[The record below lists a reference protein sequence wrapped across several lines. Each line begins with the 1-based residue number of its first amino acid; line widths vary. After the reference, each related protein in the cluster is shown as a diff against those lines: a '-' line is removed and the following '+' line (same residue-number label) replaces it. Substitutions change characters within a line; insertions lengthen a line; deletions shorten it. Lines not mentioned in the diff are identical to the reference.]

1 MRVTVRWVFLVRF
14 CDVRVGRSVTKR
26 FGLKLKRLI
35 KSKTH
40 RFKPGVPVGDVA
52 FETFW
57 RRSCVK
63 NKKQHRSFLFTKGCG
78 AVAPH
83 AKVVSMSS
91 IPNASELDQG
101 LKPRHI
107 TMLSIAG
114 VIGAGLFVGSGHAIA
129 EAGPAVLLA
138 YAAAGT
144 LVVLVMRMLAEMA
157 VASPDTGSF
166 STYADRAIGHWAGFT
181 IGWLYWWFWV
191 LVIPL
196 EANAAATI
204 LHAWFPD
211 IGIWVFTLV
220 ITLLLTVT
228 NLFSVK
234 NYGEFE
240 FWFALIKV
248 LAIIGFVV
256 LGAAAIFGLLP
267 NSQVSGVS
275 HLYDTQGFLPNGM
288 GAVLAAMLTTM
299 FSFMGTEIVTIAA
312 SESKDPE
319 KQITKA
325 TNSVIWR
332 ICLFYLVSIFI
343 VVALVPWNDPR
354 LAEVGSYQTVLDM
367 MGIPNAKM
375 IVDIVVLIAVTSCLN
390 SALYT
395 ASRMLYSLGKRGD
408 APAVATRTSKS
419 GTPYWA
425 VILSTTAAFLTVFA
439 NYVAPAAVFEFL
451 LASSGAIALLVYL
464 VIAVSQLRMRQKSI
478 AAGEQLSFR
487 MWLFPYL
494 TWLVI
499 VFIVGVLGIMLAQEA
514 HRVEILA
521 TGLLSILV
529 IATGVLVARR
539 RKAERAGKVV
549 LN

>member
-1 MRVTVRWVFLVRF
+1 
-14 CDVRVGRSVTKR
+14 
-26 FGLKLKRLI
+26 
-35 KSKTH
+35 
-40 RFKPGVPVGDVA
+40 
-52 FETFW
+52 
-57 RRSCVK
+57 
-63 NKKQHRSFLFTKGCG
+63 
-78 AVAPH
+78 
-83 AKVVSMSS
+83 MSS
-91 IPNASELDQG
+91 TQSSNDLEQG
-101 LKPRHI
+101 LKPRHV

-129 EAGPAVLLA
+129 AAGPAVLLA

-211 IGIWVFTLV
+211 VAIWAFTLV
-220 ITLLLTVT
+220 ITLLLTAT

-248 LAIIGFVV
+248 VAIVGFVI
-256 LGAAAIFGLLP
+256 LGLAAIFGFLP
-267 NSQVSGVS
+267 TSQVSGVS
-275 HLYDTQGFLPNGM
+275 HLFDTQGFMPNGM
-288 GAVLAAMLTTM
+288 GAVLAAILTTM

-312 SESKDPE
+312 AESKNPGQ
-319 KQITKA
+319 QITKA

-332 ICLFYLVSIFI
+332 IGLFYLLSIFI
-343 VVALVPWNDPR
+343 VVSLVPWNDPT
-354 LAEVGSYQTVLDM
+354 LAAVGSYQTVLER
-367 MGIPNAKM
+367 MGIPNAKL
-375 IVDIVVLIAVTSCLN
+375 IVDLVVLVAVTSCLN

-395 ASRMLYSLGKRGD
+395 ASRMLFSLGRRGD
-408 APAVATRTSKS
+408 APAVSKRTNKS

-425 VILSTTAAFLTVFA
+425 VMLSTGAAFLAVFA

-464 VIAVSQLRMRQKSI
+464 VIAVSQLRMRQKRT
-478 AAGEQLSFR
+478 AAGEKIVFK
-487 MWLFPYL
+487 MWLFPGL
-494 TWLVI
+494 TYAVM
-499 VFIVGVLGIMLAQEA
+499 VFIVGTLTIMLFQEA
-514 HRVEILA
+514 HRVEI
-521 TGLLSILV
+521 
-529 IATGVLVARR
+529 IATGILSLLVVAAGLMVSSR
-539 RKAERAGKVV
+539 RKAQRVGTAV

>member
-1 MRVTVRWVFLVRF
+1 
-14 CDVRVGRSVTKR
+14 
-26 FGLKLKRLI
+26 
-35 KSKTH
+35 
-40 RFKPGVPVGDVA
+40 
-52 FETFW
+52 
-57 RRSCVK
+57 
-63 NKKQHRSFLFTKGCG
+63 
-78 AVAPH
+78 
-83 AKVVSMSS
+83 MSS
-91 IPNASELDQG
+91 TQSSNDLEQG
-101 LKPRHI
+101 LKPRHV

-129 EAGPAVLLA
+129 AAGPAVLLA
-138 YAAAGT
+138 YAAAGA

-166 STYADRAIGHWAGFT
+166 STYADRAIGPWAGFT

-204 LHAWFPD
+204 LHAWFPSVA
-211 IGIWVFTLV
+211 IWAFTLI

-248 LAIIGFVV
+248 VAIIGFVI
-256 LGAAAIFGLLP
+256 LGLAAIFGFLP
-267 NSQVSGVS
+267 TSQVSGVS
-275 HLYDTQGFLPNGM
+275 HLFDTQGFMPNGM
-288 GAVLAAMLTTM
+288 GAVLAAILTTM

-312 SESKDPE
+312 AESTNPSQ
-319 KQITKA
+319 QITKA

-332 ICLFYLVSIFI
+332 IGLFYLLSIFI
-343 VVALVPWNDPR
+343 VVSLVPWNDPT
-354 LAEVGSYQTVLDM
+354 LAAVGSYQTVLER
-367 MGIPNAKM
+367 MGIPNAKL
-375 IVDIVVLIAVTSCLN
+375 IVDLVVLVAVTSCLN

-395 ASRMLYSLGKRGD
+395 ASRMLFSLARRGD
-408 APAVATRTSKS
+408 APAVAKRTNDS

-425 VILSTTAAFLTVFA
+425 VMLSTGAAFLAVFA

-478 AAGEQLSFR
+478 AAGETLTFK
-487 MWLFPYL
+487 MWLFPGL
-494 TWLVI
+494 TYAVM
-499 VFIVGVLGIMLAQEA
+499 VFIVGTLTIMLFQEA
-514 HRVEILA
+514 HRVEI
-521 TGLLSILV
+521 
-529 IATGVLVARR
+529 IATGVLSLLVVAAGLFVSSRNR
-539 RKAERAGKVV
+539 RKAQRVGAVAH
-549 LN
+549 

>member
-1 MRVTVRWVFLVRF
+1 MSNTQ
-14 CDVRVGRSVTKR
+14 SSS
-26 FGLKLKRLI
+26 GL
-35 KSKTH
+35 
-40 RFKPGVPVGDVA
+40 
-52 FETFW
+52 E
-57 RRSCVK
+57 
-63 NKKQHRSFLFTKGCG
+63 
-78 AVAPH
+78 
-83 AKVVSMSS
+83 
-91 IPNASELDQG
+91 QG
-101 LKPRHI
+101 LKPRHV

-129 EAGPAVLLA
+129 QAGPAVLLA

-196 EANAAATI
+196 EAVAAGTI

-211 IGIWVFTLV
+211 TAIWVFTLV
-220 ITLLLTVT
+220 ITLLLTAT

-248 LAIIGFVV
+248 LAIIGFIV
-256 LGAAAIFGLLP
+256 LGLMAIFGLLST
-267 NSQVSGVS
+267 SQVSGVA
-275 HLYDTQGFLPNGM
+275 HLSDTIGFMPNGM

-312 SESKDPE
+312 AESKDPS

-332 ICLFYLVSIFI
+332 IGLFYLVSIFI
-343 VVALVPWNDPR
+343 VVALVPWNDPS
-354 LAEVGSYQTVLDM
+354 LAQLGSYQTVLDR
-367 MGIPNAKM
+367 MGIPNAKL

-395 ASRMLYSLGKRGD
+395 SSRMLYSLSKRGD
-408 APAVATRTSKS
+408 APAAAKRTNAA

-425 VILSTTAAFLTVFA
+425 VMMSTGAAFVAVFA

-464 VIAVSQLRMRQKSI
+464 VIAVSQLRMRQKRT
-478 AAGEQLSFR
+478 ALGENISFK
-487 MWLFPYL
+487 MWLFPGL
-494 TWLVI
+494 TYAVI
-499 VFIVGVLGIMLAQEA
+499 VFIVAILTVMLFQEA
-514 HRVEILA
+514 HRVEIMA
-521 TGLLSILV
+521 TGMLSILV
-529 IATGVLVARR
+529 VVAGLLVARR
-539 RKAERAGKVV
+539 RRIEKLGAPV

>member
-1 MRVTVRWVFLVRF
+1 MSNTQ
-14 CDVRVGRSVTKR
+14 SSS
-26 FGLKLKRLI
+26 GL
-35 KSKTH
+35 
-40 RFKPGVPVGDVA
+40 
-52 FETFW
+52 E
-57 RRSCVK
+57 
-63 NKKQHRSFLFTKGCG
+63 
-78 AVAPH
+78 
-83 AKVVSMSS
+83 
-91 IPNASELDQG
+91 QG
-101 LKPRHI
+101 LKPRHV

-129 EAGPAVLLA
+129 QAGPAVLLA

-196 EANAAATI
+196 EAVAAGTI
-204 LHAWFPD
+204 LHAWFP
-211 IGIWVFTLV
+211 GTAIWVFTLV
-220 ITLLLTVT
+220 ITLLLTAT

-240 FWFALIKV
+240 FWFALVKV
-248 LAIIGFVV
+248 LAIIGFII
-256 LGAAAIFGLLP
+256 LGLLAIFGYLP
-267 NSQVSGVS
+267 TSQVSGVA
-275 HLYDTQGFLPNGM
+275 HLSDTIGFMPNGM

-312 SESKDPE
+312 AESKDPS

-332 ICLFYLVSIFI
+332 IGLFYLVSIFI
-343 VVALVPWNDPR
+343 VVALVPWNDPS
-354 LAEVGSYQTVLDM
+354 LAQLGSYQTVLDR
-367 MGIPNAKM
+367 MGIPNAKL

-395 ASRMLYSLGKRGD
+395 SSRMLYSLSKRGD
-408 APAVATRTSKS
+408 APAAAKRTNAA

-425 VILSTTAAFLTVFA
+425 VMMSTGAAFVAVFA

-464 VIAVSQLRMRQKSI
+464 VIAVSQLRMRQKRT
-478 AAGEQLSFR
+478 ALGENISFK
-487 MWLFPYL
+487 MWLFPGL
-494 TWLVI
+494 TYAVI
-499 VFIVGVLGIMLAQEA
+499 VFIVAILTVMLFQEA
-514 HRVEILA
+514 HRVEIMA
-521 TGLLSILV
+521 TGMLSILV
-529 IATGVLVARR
+529 VVAGLLVARR
-539 RKAERAGKVV
+539 RRIEKLGAPV

>member
-1 MRVTVRWVFLVRF
+1 MSNTQ
-14 CDVRVGRSVTKR
+14 SSS
-26 FGLKLKRLI
+26 GL
-35 KSKTH
+35 
-40 RFKPGVPVGDVA
+40 
-52 FETFW
+52 E
-57 RRSCVK
+57 
-63 NKKQHRSFLFTKGCG
+63 
-78 AVAPH
+78 
-83 AKVVSMSS
+83 
-91 IPNASELDQG
+91 QG
-101 LKPRHI
+101 LKPRHV

-129 EAGPAVLLA
+129 QAGPAVLLA

-196 EANAAATI
+196 EAVAAGTI
-204 LHAWFPD
+204 LHAWFP
-211 IGIWVFTLV
+211 GTAIWVFTLV
-220 ITLLLTVT
+220 ITLLLTAT

-240 FWFALIKV
+240 FWFALVKV
-248 LAIIGFVV
+248 LAIIGFII
-256 LGAAAIFGLLP
+256 LGLLAIFGYLP
-267 NSQVSGVS
+267 TSQVSGVA
-275 HLYDTQGFLPNGM
+275 HLSDTIGFMPNGM

-312 SESKDPE
+312 AESKDPS

-332 ICLFYLVSIFI
+332 IGLFYLVSIFL
-343 VVALVPWNDPR
+343 VVALVPWNDPG
-354 LAEVGSYQTVLDM
+354 LAQFGSYQTVLDR
-367 MGIPNAKM
+367 MGIPNAKL

-395 ASRMLYSLGKRGD
+395 SSRMLFSLSKRGD
-408 APAVATRTSKS
+408 APAVAKRTNAS

-425 VILSTTAAFLTVFA
+425 VMMSTGAAFLAVFA
-439 NYVAPAAVFEFL
+439 NYVAPSAVFEFL

-464 VIAVSQLRMRQKSI
+464 VIAVSQLRMRQKRTVL
-478 AAGEQLSFR
+478 GEKIEFK
-487 MWLFPYL
+487 MWLFPGL
-494 TWLVI
+494 TWAVI
-499 VFIVGVLGIMLAQEA
+499 VFIVAILTIMLFQES
-514 HRVEILA
+514 HRVEIMA
-521 TGLLSILV
+521 TGLLSIFVVTAGL
-529 IATGVLVARR
+529 LVARR
-539 RKAERAGKVV
+539 RRLERMGAPV

>member
-1 MRVTVRWVFLVRF
+1 
-14 CDVRVGRSVTKR
+14 
-26 FGLKLKRLI
+26 
-35 KSKTH
+35 
-40 RFKPGVPVGDVA
+40 
-52 FETFW
+52 
-57 RRSCVK
+57 
-63 NKKQHRSFLFTKGCG
+63 
-78 AVAPH
+78 
-83 AKVVSMSS
+83 MSGTQS
-91 IPNASELDQG
+91 SNDLEQG
-101 LKPRHI
+101 LKPRHV

-204 LHAWFPD
+204 LHAWFP
-211 IGIWVFTLV
+211 GVAIWVFTLF
-220 ITLLLTVT
+220 ITLLLTAT

-234 NYGEFE
+234 HYGEFE
-240 FWFALIKV
+240 FWFALVKV
-248 LAIIGFVV
+248 VAIIGFVI
-256 LGAAAIFGLLP
+256 LGILAIFGFLP

-275 HLYDTQGFLPNGM
+275 HLFDTQGFMPNGM

-312 SESKDPE
+312 AESKNPGQ
-319 KQITKA
+319 QISKA

-332 ICLFYLVSIFI
+332 IGLFYLLSIFL
-343 VVALVPWNDPR
+343 VVALVPWNDPG
-354 LAEVGSYQTVLDM
+354 LAQVGSYQTVLDR
-367 MGIPNAKM
+367 MGIPNAKL
-375 IVDIVVLIAVTSCLN
+375 IVDLVVLVAVTSCLN

-395 ASRMLYSLGKRGD
+395 ASRMLFSLGKRGD
-408 APAVATRTSKS
+408 APAVSKRTNTA

-425 VILSTTAAFLTVFA
+425 VILSTAAAFLAVFA

-464 VIAVSQLRMRQKSI
+464 VIAISQLRMRHKRM
-478 AAGEQLSFR
+478 AAGETITYR
-487 MWLFPYL
+487 MWLFPGL
-494 TWLVI
+494 TYAVI
-499 VFIVGVLGIMLAQEA
+499 VFIVGVLSIMLFQPE
-514 HRVEILA
+514 HRVEIIA

-529 IATGVLVARR
+529 VATGLLVARR
-539 RKAERAGKVV
+539 RKQERLGALV
-549 LN
+549 LS

>member
-1 MRVTVRWVFLVRF
+1 
-14 CDVRVGRSVTKR
+14 
-26 FGLKLKRLI
+26 
-35 KSKTH
+35 
-40 RFKPGVPVGDVA
+40 
-52 FETFW
+52 
-57 RRSCVK
+57 
-63 NKKQHRSFLFTKGCG
+63 
-78 AVAPH
+78 
-83 AKVVSMSS
+83 MSS
-91 IPNASELDQG
+91 TQSSNDLEQG
-101 LKPRHI
+101 LKPRHV

-129 EAGPAVLLA
+129 AAGPAVLLA

-211 IGIWVFTLV
+211 VAIWAFTLI
-220 ITLLLTVT
+220 ITLLLTAT

-248 LAIIGFVV
+248 VAIVGFVI
-256 LGAAAIFGLLP
+256 LGLAAIFGFLP
-267 NSQVSGVS
+267 TSQVSGVS
-275 HLYDTQGFLPNGM
+275 HLFDTQGFMPNGM
-288 GAVLAAMLTTM
+288 GAVLAAILTTM

-312 SESKDPE
+312 AESKNPGQ
-319 KQITKA
+319 QITKA

-332 ICLFYLVSIFI
+332 IGLFYLLSIFI
-343 VVALVPWNDPR
+343 VVSLVPWNDPT
-354 LAEVGSYQTVLDM
+354 LAAVGSYQTVLER
-367 MGIPNAKM
+367 MGIPNAKL
-375 IVDIVVLIAVTSCLN
+375 IVDLVVLVAVTSCLN

-395 ASRMLYSLGKRGD
+395 ASRMMFSLGKRGD
-408 APAVATRTSKS
+408 APAVSQRTNKS

-425 VILSTTAAFLTVFA
+425 VLLSTGAAFLAVFA

-464 VIAVSQLRMRQKSI
+464 VIAVSQLRMRQKRT
-478 AAGEQLSFR
+478 AAGEKIVFK
-487 MWLFPYL
+487 MWLFPGL
-494 TWLVI
+494 TYAVM
-499 VFIVGVLGIMLAQEA
+499 VFIVGTLTIMLFQEA
-514 HRVEILA
+514 HRVEI
-521 TGLLSILV
+521 
-529 IATGVLVARR
+529 IATGVLSLLVVAAGLFVSSR
-539 RKAERAGKVV
+539 RKAQRAGAAV

>member
-1 MRVTVRWVFLVRF
+1 
-14 CDVRVGRSVTKR
+14 
-26 FGLKLKRLI
+26 
-35 KSKTH
+35 
-40 RFKPGVPVGDVA
+40 
-52 FETFW
+52 
-57 RRSCVK
+57 
-63 NKKQHRSFLFTKGCG
+63 
-78 AVAPH
+78 
-83 AKVVSMSS
+83 MSS
-91 IPNASELDQG
+91 TQSSNDLEQG
-101 LKPRHI
+101 LKPRHV

-129 EAGPAVLLA
+129 AAGPAVLLA

-211 IGIWVFTLV
+211 IAIWVFTLV
-220 ITLLLTVT
+220 ITLLLTAT

-248 LAIIGFVV
+248 VAIVGFVI
-256 LGAAAIFGLLP
+256 LGLAAIFGFLP
-267 NSQVSGVS
+267 TSQVSGVS
-275 HLYDTQGFLPNGM
+275 HLFDTQGFMPNGM
-288 GAVLAAMLTTM
+288 GAVLAAILTTM

-312 SESKDPE
+312 AESKNPGQ
-319 KQITKA
+319 QITKA

-332 ICLFYLVSIFI
+332 IGLFYLLSIFI
-343 VVALVPWNDPR
+343 VVSLVPWNDPT
-354 LAEVGSYQTVLDM
+354 LAAVGSYQTVLER
-367 MGIPNAKM
+367 MGIPNAKL
-375 IVDIVVLIAVTSCLN
+375 IVDLVVLVAVTSCLN

-395 ASRMLYSLGKRGD
+395 ASRMLFSLGRRGD
-408 APAVATRTSKS
+408 APAVAQRTNKS

-425 VILSTTAAFLTVFA
+425 VLLSTGAAFLAVFA

-464 VIAVSQLRMRQKSI
+464 VIAVSQLRMRQKRT
-478 AAGEQLSFR
+478 AAGEKIVFK
-487 MWLFPYL
+487 MWLFPGL
-494 TWLVI
+494 TYAVM
-499 VFIVGVLGIMLAQEA
+499 VFIVGTLTIMLFQEA
-514 HRVEILA
+514 HRIEI
-521 TGLLSILV
+521 
-529 IATGVLVARR
+529 IATGVLSLLVVAAGLFVSSR
-539 RKAERAGKVV
+539 RKTQRVGAAA

>member
-1 MRVTVRWVFLVRF
+1 
-14 CDVRVGRSVTKR
+14 
-26 FGLKLKRLI
+26 
-35 KSKTH
+35 
-40 RFKPGVPVGDVA
+40 
-52 FETFW
+52 
-57 RRSCVK
+57 
-63 NKKQHRSFLFTKGCG
+63 
-78 AVAPH
+78 
-83 AKVVSMSS
+83 MSS
-91 IPNASELDQG
+91 TQSSNDLEQG
-101 LKPRHI
+101 LKPRHV

-129 EAGPAVLLA
+129 AAGPAVLLA

-196 EANAAATI
+196 EAVAAGTI

-211 IGIWVFTLV
+211 TAIWVFTLV

-240 FWFALIKV
+240 FWFALVKV
-248 LAIIGFVV
+248 LAIIGFII
-256 LGAAAIFGLLP
+256 LGLLAIFGYLP
-267 NSQVSGVS
+267 TSQVSGVA
-275 HLYDTQGFLPNGM
+275 HLSDTIGFMPNGM

-312 SESKDPE
+312 AESKDPS

-332 ICLFYLVSIFI
+332 IGLFYLVSIFI
-343 VVALVPWNDPR
+343 VVALVPWNDPS
-354 LAEVGSYQTVLDM
+354 LAQLGSYQTVLDR
-367 MGIPNAKM
+367 MGIPNAKL

-395 ASRMLYSLGKRGD
+395 SSRMLYSLSKRGD
-408 APAVATRTSKS
+408 APAAAKRTNAA

-425 VILSTTAAFLTVFA
+425 VMMSTGAAFVAVFA

-464 VIAVSQLRMRQKSI
+464 VIAVSQLRMRQKRT
-478 AAGEQLSFR
+478 ALGENISFK
-487 MWLFPYL
+487 MWLFPGL
-494 TWLVI
+494 TYAVI
-499 VFIVGVLGIMLAQEA
+499 VFIVAILTVMLFQEA
-514 HRVEILA
+514 HRVEIMA
-521 TGLLSILV
+521 TGMLSILV
-529 IATGVLVARR
+529 VVAGLLVARR
-539 RKAERAGKVV
+539 RRIEKLGAPV

>member
-1 MRVTVRWVFLVRF
+1 
-14 CDVRVGRSVTKR
+14 
-26 FGLKLKRLI
+26 
-35 KSKTH
+35 
-40 RFKPGVPVGDVA
+40 
-52 FETFW
+52 
-57 RRSCVK
+57 
-63 NKKQHRSFLFTKGCG
+63 
-78 AVAPH
+78 
-83 AKVVSMSS
+83 MSS
-91 IPNASELDQG
+91 TQSSNDLEQG
-101 LKPRHI
+101 LKPRHV

-129 EAGPAVLLA
+129 AAGPAVLLA

-204 LHAWFPD
+204 LNAWFPD
-211 IGIWVFTLV
+211 VAIWAFTLI
-220 ITLLLTVT
+220 ITLLLTAT

-248 LAIIGFVV
+248 VAIVGFVI
-256 LGAAAIFGLLP
+256 LGLAAIFGFLP
-267 NSQVSGVS
+267 TSQVSGVS
-275 HLYDTQGFLPNGM
+275 HLFDTQGFMPNGM
-288 GAVLAAMLTTM
+288 GAVLAAILTTM

-312 SESKDPE
+312 AESKNPGQ
-319 KQITKA
+319 QITKA

-332 ICLFYLVSIFI
+332 IGLFYLLSIFI
-343 VVALVPWNDPR
+343 VVSLVPWNDPT
-354 LAEVGSYQTVLDM
+354 LAAVGSYQTVLER
-367 MGIPNAKM
+367 MGIPNAKL
-375 IVDIVVLIAVTSCLN
+375 IVDLVVLVAVTSCLN

-395 ASRMLYSLGKRGD
+395 ASRMLFSLGRRGD
-408 APAVATRTSKS
+408 APAMSKRTNKS
-419 GTPYWA
+419 GTPYCA
-425 VILSTTAAFLTVFA
+425 VLLSTGAAFLAVFA

-464 VIAVSQLRMRQKSI
+464 VIAVSQLRMRQKRT
-478 AAGEQLSFR
+478 AAGEKIVFK
-487 MWLFPYL
+487 MWLFPGL
-494 TWLVI
+494 TYAVM
-499 VFIVGVLGIMLAQEA
+499 VFIVGTLTIMLFQEA
-514 HRVEILA
+514 HRVEI
-521 TGLLSILV
+521 
-529 IATGVLVARR
+529 IATGILSLLVVLAGLFVASR
-539 RKAERAGKVV
+539 RKAQKVGAAV

>member
-1 MRVTVRWVFLVRF
+1 
-14 CDVRVGRSVTKR
+14 
-26 FGLKLKRLI
+26 
-35 KSKTH
+35 
-40 RFKPGVPVGDVA
+40 
-52 FETFW
+52 
-57 RRSCVK
+57 
-63 NKKQHRSFLFTKGCG
+63 
-78 AVAPH
+78 
-83 AKVVSMSS
+83 MSS
-91 IPNASELDQG
+91 TQSSNDLEQG
-101 LKPRHI
+101 LKPRHV

-129 EAGPAVLLA
+129 AAGPAVLLA

-204 LHAWFPD
+204 LNAWFPNVA
-211 IGIWVFTLV
+211 IWAFTLI
-220 ITLLLTVT
+220 ITLLLTAT

-234 NYGEFE
+234 HYGEFE

-248 LAIIGFVV
+248 VAIVGFVI
-256 LGAAAIFGLLP
+256 LGLAAIFGFLP
-267 NSQVSGVS
+267 TSQVSGVS
-275 HLYDTQGFLPNGM
+275 HLFDTQGFMPNGM
-288 GAVLAAMLTTM
+288 GAVLATILTTM

-312 SESKDPE
+312 AESKNPGQ
-319 KQITKA
+319 QITKA

-332 ICLFYLVSIFI
+332 IGLFYLLSIFI
-343 VVALVPWNDPR
+343 VVSLVPWNDPS
-354 LAEVGSYQTVLDM
+354 LAAVGSYQTVLER
-367 MGIPNAKM
+367 MGIPNAKL
-375 IVDIVVLIAVTSCLN
+375 IVDLVVLVAVTSCLN

-395 ASRMLYSLGKRGD
+395 ASRMLFSLGRRGD
-408 APAVATRTSKS
+408 APAVSKRTNKS

-425 VILSTTAAFLTVFA
+425 VMLSTGAAFLAVFA

-464 VIAVSQLRMRQKSI
+464 VIAVSQLRMRQKRT
-478 AAGEQLSFR
+478 AAGEKIVFK
-487 MWLFPYL
+487 MWLFPGL
-494 TWLVI
+494 TYAVM
-499 VFIVGVLGIMLAQEA
+499 VFIVGTLTIMLFQEA
-514 HRVEILA
+514 HRVEI
-521 TGLLSILV
+521 
-529 IATGVLVARR
+529 IATGVLSLLVVAAGLLVSSR
-539 RKAERAGKVV
+539 RKAQRVGAVV

>member
-1 MRVTVRWVFLVRF
+1 
-14 CDVRVGRSVTKR
+14 
-26 FGLKLKRLI
+26 
-35 KSKTH
+35 
-40 RFKPGVPVGDVA
+40 
-52 FETFW
+52 
-57 RRSCVK
+57 
-63 NKKQHRSFLFTKGCG
+63 
-78 AVAPH
+78 
-83 AKVVSMSS
+83 MSNS
-91 IPNASELDQG
+91 ANSSTLDQG

-129 EAGPAVLLA
+129 AAGPAVLLA

-166 STYADRAIGHWAGFT
+166 STYADRAIGRWAGFT

-196 EANAAATI
+196 EANAAAAI
-204 LHAWFPD
+204 LHAWYPQVSF
-211 IGIWVFTLV
+211 WVYSLV
-220 ITLLLTVT
+220 ITLLLTAT

-248 LAIIGFVV
+248 LSIIAFVA
-256 LGAAAIFGLLP
+256 LGVAAIFGLLP
-267 NSQVSGVS
+267 ISQVSGVS
-275 HLYDTQGFLPNGM
+275 HLFDTGGFMPNGL
-288 GAVLAAMLTTM
+288 GAVLAAILTTM

-312 SESKDPE
+312 AESKDPA

-343 VVALVPWNDPR
+343 VVSLVPWNDPS
-354 LAEVGSYQTVLDM
+354 LAQVGSYQTVLER
-367 MGIPNAKM
+367 MGIPNAKLV
-375 IVDIVVLIAVTSCLN
+375 VDIVVLIAVTSCLN

-408 APAVATRTSKS
+408 APAMASRTTAA
-419 GTPYWA
+419 GTPHWA
-425 VILSTTAAFLTVFA
+425 VLLSTAAAFLTVIA
-439 NYVAPAAVFEFL
+439 NYVAPEAVFQFL

-464 VIAVSQLRMRQKSI
+464 VIAVSQLRMRRKLLASGQP
-478 AAGEQLSFR
+478 LTFR
-487 MWLFPYL
+487 MWLFPWL
-494 TWLVI
+494 TWAVI
-499 VFIVGVLGIMLAQEA
+499 LFISAVLITMLFMEKHRMEIVATALLSIGVI
-514 HRVEILA
+514 A
-521 TGLLSILV
+521 TGLLTS
-529 IATGVLVARR
+529 RR
-539 RKAERAGKVV
+539 RKAAAQQGATV

>member
-1 MRVTVRWVFLVRF
+1 MSNTQ
-14 CDVRVGRSVTKR
+14 SSS
-26 FGLKLKRLI
+26 GL
-35 KSKTH
+35 
-40 RFKPGVPVGDVA
+40 
-52 FETFW
+52 E
-57 RRSCVK
+57 
-63 NKKQHRSFLFTKGCG
+63 
-78 AVAPH
+78 
-83 AKVVSMSS
+83 
-91 IPNASELDQG
+91 QG
-101 LKPRHI
+101 LKPRHV

-129 EAGPAVLLA
+129 QAGPAVLLA

-196 EANAAATI
+196 EAVAAGTI
-204 LHAWFPD
+204 LHAWFP
-211 IGIWVFTLV
+211 GTAIWVFTLV
-220 ITLLLTVT
+220 ITLLLTAT

-240 FWFALIKV
+240 FWFALVKV
-248 LAIIGFVV
+248 LAIIGFII
-256 LGAAAIFGLLP
+256 LGLLAIFGYLP
-267 NSQVSGVS
+267 TSQVSGVA
-275 HLYDTQGFLPNGM
+275 HLSDTIGFMPNGM

-312 SESKDPE
+312 AESKDPS

-332 ICLFYLVSIFI
+332 IGLFYLVSIFI
-343 VVALVPWNDPR
+343 VVALVPWNDPS
-354 LAEVGSYQTVLDM
+354 LAQLGSYQTVLDR
-367 MGIPNAKM
+367 MGIPNAKL

-395 ASRMLYSLGKRGD
+395 STRMLYSLSKRGD
-408 APAVATRTSKS
+408 APAAAKRTNAA

-425 VILSTTAAFLTVFA
+425 VMMSTGAAFVAVFA

-464 VIAVSQLRMRQKSI
+464 VIAVSQLRMRQKRT
-478 AAGEQLSFR
+478 ALGENISFK
-487 MWLFPYL
+487 MWLFPGL
-494 TWLVI
+494 TYAVI
-499 VFIVGVLGIMLAQEA
+499 VFIVAILTVMLFQEA
-514 HRVEILA
+514 HRVEIMA

-529 IATGVLVARR
+529 VVAGLLVARR
-539 RKAERAGKVV
+539 RRIEKLGAPV

>member
-1 MRVTVRWVFLVRF
+1 MQTGW
-14 CDVRVGRSVTKR
+14 SY
-26 FGLKLKRLI
+26 
-35 KSKTH
+35 
-40 RFKPGVPVGDVA
+40 
-52 FETFW
+52 
-57 RRSCVK
+57 
-63 NKKQHRSFLFTKGCG
+63 SFF
-78 AVAPH
+78 V
-83 AKVVSMSS
+83 AKVLFMSGTQLS
-91 IPNASELDQG
+91 NDLEQG
-101 LKPRHI
+101 LKPRHV

-204 LHAWFPD
+204 LHAWFPNVA
-211 IGIWVFTLV
+211 IWVFTLV
-220 ITLLLTVT
+220 ITLLLTAT

-248 LAIIGFVV
+248 VAIIGFVI
-256 LGAAAIFGLLP
+256 LGLAAICGLLP

-275 HLYDTQGFLPNGM
+275 HLVDTQGFMPNGM

-312 SESKDPE
+312 AESHNPG
-319 KQITKA
+319 KQISKA

-332 ICLFYLVSIFI
+332 IGLFYLVSIFI
-343 VVALVPWNDPR
+343 VVALVPWNDPS
-354 LAEVGSYQTVLDM
+354 LAQVGSYQTVLDR
-367 MGIPNAKM
+367 MGIPNAKL
-375 IVDIVVLIAVTSCLN
+375 IVDLVVLVAVTSCLN

-395 ASRMLYSLGKRGD
+395 ASRMLFSLGKRGD
-408 APAVATRTSKS
+408 APAAAKRTNAS

-425 VILSTTAAFLTVFA
+425 VILSTAAAFLAVFA

-464 VIAVSQLRMRQKSI
+464 VIAVSQLRMRHKRMAASEKI
-478 AAGEQLSFR
+478 AFR
-487 MWLFPYL
+487 MWLFPGL
-494 TWLVI
+494 TYAVI
-499 VFIVGVLGIMLAQEA
+499 VFIVAVLGIMLFQEE

-521 TGLLSILV
+521 TGLLSVIV
-529 IATGVLVARR
+529 IAAGLLVARR
-539 RKAERAGKVV
+539 RKAERNGALA

>member
-1 MRVTVRWVFLVRF
+1 MS
-14 CDVRVGRSVTKR
+14 G
-26 FGLKLKRLI
+26 
-35 KSKTH
+35 TH
-40 RFKPGVPVGDVA
+40 NSNDLA
-52 FETFW
+52 
-57 RRSCVK
+57 
-63 NKKQHRSFLFTKGCG
+63 
-78 AVAPH
+78 
-83 AKVVSMSS
+83 
-91 IPNASELDQG
+91 QG
-101 LKPRHI
+101 LKQRHV

-129 EAGPAVLLA
+129 AAGPAVLLA

-144 LVVLVMRMLAEMA
+144 LVVLVMRMLGEMA

-166 STYADRAIGHWAGFT
+166 STYADKAIGHWAGFT

-211 IGIWVFTLV
+211 VGIWVFTLV
-220 ITLLLTVT
+220 ITLLLTAT

-240 FWFALIKV
+240 FWFALLKV
-248 LAIIGFVV
+248 VAIIGFIV
-256 LGAAAIFGLLP
+256 LGVAAVFGLLP

-275 HLYDTQGFLPNGM
+275 HLFDTQGFMPNGL

-312 SESKDPE
+312 AESKDPG
-319 KQITKA
+319 KQISKA

-332 ICLFYLVSIFI
+332 IFLFYLVSIFL
-343 VVALVPWNDPR
+343 VVALVPWNSSE
-354 LAEVGSYQTVLDM
+354 LAEVGSYQTVLEL
-367 MGIPNAKM
+367 MGIPNAKL

-395 ASRMLYSLGKRGD
+395 SSRMLFSLSKRGD
-408 APAVATRTSKS
+408 APAVAQRTTSS
-419 GTPYWA
+419 GTPYVA
-425 VILSTTAAFLTVFA
+425 VVLSTAAAFLTVIA

-464 VIAVSQLRMRQKSI
+464 VIAVSQLRMRRQRMAKGEKI
-478 AAGEQLSFR
+478 AFK
-487 MWLFPYL
+487 MWLFPGL
-494 TWLVI
+494 TWATI
-499 VFIVGVLGIMLAQEA
+499 AFIVAILTVMLIRPD
-514 HRVEILA
+514 HRIEIVA
-521 TGLLSILV
+521 TGLLSIAVVAAGL
-529 IATGVLVARR
+529 LVARK
-539 RKAERAGKVV
+539 RKAEAAGRVV
-549 LN
+549 LES

>member
-1 MRVTVRWVFLVRF
+1 MSNTQ
-14 CDVRVGRSVTKR
+14 TPN
-26 FGLKLKRLI
+26 GL
-35 KSKTH
+35 
-40 RFKPGVPVGDVA
+40 
-52 FETFW
+52 E
-57 RRSCVK
+57 
-63 NKKQHRSFLFTKGCG
+63 
-78 AVAPH
+78 
-83 AKVVSMSS
+83 
-91 IPNASELDQG
+91 QG
-101 LKPRHI
+101 LKPRHV

-129 EAGPAVLLA
+129 QAGPAVLLA

-196 EANAAATI
+196 EAVAAATI
-204 LHAWFPD
+204 LHAWFP
-211 IGIWVFTLV
+211 GTAIWVFTLV

-240 FWFALIKV
+240 FWFALVKV
-248 LAIIGFVV
+248 LAIIGFII
-256 LGAAAIFGLLP
+256 LGLLAIFGYLP
-267 NSQVSGVS
+267 TSQVSGVA
-275 HLYDTQGFLPNGM
+275 HLSDTIGFMPNGM

-312 SESKDPE
+312 AESKDPS

-332 ICLFYLVSIFI
+332 IGLFYLVSIFI
-343 VVALVPWNDPR
+343 VVALVPWNDPG
-354 LAEVGSYQTVLDM
+354 LAQFGSYQTVLER
-367 MGIPNAKM
+367 MGIPNAKL

-395 ASRMLYSLGKRGD
+395 SSRMLYSLSKRGD
-408 APAVATRTSKS
+408 APAAAKRTNAS

-425 VILSTTAAFLTVFA
+425 VMMSTGAAFLAVFA

-464 VIAVSQLRMRQKSI
+464 VIAISQLRMRQKRM
-478 AAGEQLSFR
+478 ALGETISFK
-487 MWLFPYL
+487 MWLFPGL
-494 TWLVI
+494 TWAVI
-499 VFIVGVLGIMLAQEA
+499 VFIVAILTIMLFQES
-514 HRVEILA
+514 HRVEIMA

-529 IATGVLVARR
+529 VTAGLLVARR
-539 RKAERAGKVV
+539 RRIEKLGATV

>member
-1 MRVTVRWVFLVRF
+1 
-14 CDVRVGRSVTKR
+14 
-26 FGLKLKRLI
+26 
-35 KSKTH
+35 
-40 RFKPGVPVGDVA
+40 
-52 FETFW
+52 
-57 RRSCVK
+57 
-63 NKKQHRSFLFTKGCG
+63 
-78 AVAPH
+78 
-83 AKVVSMSS
+83 MSS
-91 IPNASELDQG
+91 TQSSNDLEQG
-101 LKPRHI
+101 LKPRHV

-129 EAGPAVLLA
+129 AAGPAVLLA

-211 IGIWVFTLV
+211 VAIWAFTLV
-220 ITLLLTVT
+220 ITLLLTAT

-248 LAIIGFVV
+248 VAIVGFVI
-256 LGAAAIFGLLP
+256 LGLAAIFGFLP
-267 NSQVSGVS
+267 TSQVSGVS
-275 HLYDTQGFLPNGM
+275 HLFDTQGFMPNGM
-288 GAVLAAMLTTM
+288 GAVLAAILTTM

-312 SESKDPE
+312 AESKNPGQ
-319 KQITKA
+319 QITKA

-332 ICLFYLVSIFI
+332 IGLFYLLSIFI
-343 VVALVPWNDPR
+343 VVSLVPWNDPT
-354 LAEVGSYQTVLDM
+354 LAAVGSYQTVLER
-367 MGIPNAKM
+367 MGIPNAKL
-375 IVDIVVLIAVTSCLN
+375 IVDLVVLVAVTSCLN

-395 ASRMLYSLGKRGD
+395 ASRMLFSLSRRGD
-408 APAVATRTSKS
+408 APAVAKRTNKS

-425 VILSTTAAFLTVFA
+425 VMLSTGAAFLAVFA

-464 VIAVSQLRMRQKSI
+464 VIAVSQLRMRQKRT
-478 AAGEQLSFR
+478 AAGEKIVFK
-487 MWLFPYL
+487 MWLFPGL
-494 TWLVI
+494 TYAVM
-499 VFIVGVLGIMLAQEA
+499 VFIVGTLTFMLFQEA
-514 HRVEILA
+514 HRVEI
-521 TGLLSILV
+521 
-529 IATGVLVARR
+529 IATGILSLLVVMAGLFVSSR
-539 RKAERAGKVV
+539 RKAQRAGAAV

>member
-1 MRVTVRWVFLVRF
+1 MS
-14 CDVRVGRSVTKR
+14 G
-26 FGLKLKRLI
+26 
-35 KSKTH
+35 TH
-40 RFKPGVPVGDVA
+40 NSNNL
-52 FETFW
+52 E
-57 RRSCVK
+57 
-63 NKKQHRSFLFTKGCG
+63 
-78 AVAPH
+78 
-83 AKVVSMSS
+83 
-91 IPNASELDQG
+91 QG
-101 LKPRHI
+101 LKPRHV

-204 LHAWFPD
+204 LHAWFP
-211 IGIWVFTLV
+211 GVAIWAFTLV
-220 ITLLLTVT
+220 ITLLLTAT

-248 LAIIGFVV
+248 IAIIGFVV
-256 LGAAAIFGLLP
+256 LGLLAIFGLLP
-267 NSQVSGVS
+267 TSQVSGVS
-275 HLYDTQGFLPNGM
+275 HLVDTVGFMPNGM

-312 SESKDPE
+312 AESKDPG
-319 KQITKA
+319 KQISKA

-332 ICLFYLVSIFI
+332 IGLFYLVSIFI
-343 VVALVPWNDPR
+343 VVSLVPWNDPT
-354 LAEVGSYQTVLDM
+354 LAAVGSYQTVLDR
-367 MGIPNAKM
+367 MGIPNAKL
-375 IVDIVVLIAVTSCLN
+375 IVDLVVLVAVTSCLN

-395 ASRMLYSLGKRGD
+395 ASRMLFSLGKRGD
-408 APAVATRTSKS
+408 APAVSRRTNAS

-425 VILSTTAAFLTVFA
+425 VMLSTAAAFLAVFA

-464 VIAVSQLRMRQKSI
+464 VIAVSQLRMRRQRMAK
-478 AAGEQLSFR
+478 GEKIDFK
-487 MWLFPYL
+487 MWLFPGL
-494 TWLVI
+494 TWAVI
-499 VFIVGVLGIMLAQEA
+499 VFIVVVLTVMLFQEA

-521 TGLLSILV
+521 TGLLSVLV
-529 IATGVLVARR
+529 VAAGLLVARR
-539 RKAERAGKVV
+539 RRLEKAGRVV
-549 LN
+549 MS

>member
-1 MRVTVRWVFLVRF
+1 MSNTQ
-14 CDVRVGRSVTKR
+14 SSS
-26 FGLKLKRLI
+26 GL
-35 KSKTH
+35 
-40 RFKPGVPVGDVA
+40 
-52 FETFW
+52 E
-57 RRSCVK
+57 
-63 NKKQHRSFLFTKGCG
+63 
-78 AVAPH
+78 
-83 AKVVSMSS
+83 
-91 IPNASELDQG
+91 QG
-101 LKPRHI
+101 LKPRHV

-129 EAGPAVLLA
+129 QAGPAVLLA

-196 EANAAATI
+196 EAVAAGTI
-204 LHAWFPD
+204 LHAWFP
-211 IGIWVFTLV
+211 GTAIWVFTLV
-220 ITLLLTVT
+220 ITLLLTAT

-240 FWFALIKV
+240 FWFALVKV
-248 LAIIGFVV
+248 LAIIGFII
-256 LGAAAIFGLLP
+256 LGLLAIFGYLP
-267 NSQVSGVS
+267 TSQVSGVA
-275 HLYDTQGFLPNGM
+275 HLSDTIGFMPNGM

-312 SESKDPE
+312 AESKDPS

-332 ICLFYLVSIFI
+332 IGLFYLVSIFI
-343 VVALVPWNDPR
+343 VVALVPWNDPS
-354 LAEVGSYQTVLDM
+354 LAQLGSYQTVLDR

-395 ASRMLYSLGKRGD
+395 SSRMLYSLSKRGD
-408 APAVATRTSKS
+408 APAAAKRTNAA

-425 VILSTTAAFLTVFA
+425 VMMSTGAAFVAVFA

-464 VIAVSQLRMRQKSI
+464 VIAVSQLRMRQKRT
-478 AAGEQLSFR
+478 ALGENISFK
-487 MWLFPYL
+487 MWLFPGL
-494 TWLVI
+494 TYAVI
-499 VFIVGVLGIMLAQEA
+499 VFIVAILTVMLFQEA
-514 HRVEILA
+514 HRVEIMA
-521 TGLLSILV
+521 TGMLSILV
-529 IATGVLVARR
+529 VVAGLLVARR
-539 RKAERAGKVV
+539 RRIEKLGAPV